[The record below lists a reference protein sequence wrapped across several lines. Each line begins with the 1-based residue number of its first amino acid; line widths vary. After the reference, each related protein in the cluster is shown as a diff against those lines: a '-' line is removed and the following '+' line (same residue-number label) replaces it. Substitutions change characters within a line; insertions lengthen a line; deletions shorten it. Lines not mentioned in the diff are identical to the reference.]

1 MGSNDLQHSALDAL
15 LNSDFKDEQ
24 QLLPRR
30 QLLDNLSFMLGGILE
45 GVMWEDNIVAMAA
58 IAAATVD
65 AATATIEN

>member
-1 MGSNDLQHSALDAL
+1 MGSNDLQHSTLDAL